1 MKQRQDMTMAS
12 LGAYCE
18 VRDRELCEDISVL
31 WEDVSIGLKVGGAE
45 LVTKRRWMG
54 EMLKC
59 RASPPFLYTWSV
71 RPMHKAGSLH

>member
-12 LGAYCE
+12 LGAY
-18 VRDRELCEDISVL
+18 CEDISVL